1 LNRKLLLFTILVLLL
16 ILVVFDER
24 EVRLE
29 PVTVDGF
36 VVATTV
42 EQSIQQGHL
51 NFNDD
56 ELTELLPQLDRDIRA
71 QNFTFYLELVDVQLD
86 EGVANA
92 RMPLQEADLVVIDT
106 EGTAIFDEITFYNAG
121 IYTFRVHQSPDAT
134 TNGFLF
140 GNVEA
145 DASATYS
152 WKVDGSDYYFV
163 VTVVEDEENST
174 LYASIE
180 QDNVIFVNEF
190 SVDVEEVLAS
200 IHWVKTYDDVDFRMS
215 SEYALLINLTNGLV
229 LFEHR
234 ADERT
239 YPASVTK
246 VMTALVGLENGSMDE
261 EIVVEADFEGL
272 YLSEAAQS
280 GFSQGEI
287 RTFSEIMHGIMLPSG
302 GEATEALANHVAGS
316 YEAFVD
322 LMNEKAYE
330 LGMYDTH
337 FVTATGLHDDDHYT
351 TAWDIANLLIYA
363 LEIPEFR
370 DLFTKDFYVMDEP
383 NMFGDVMHSTLFY
396 FAPTL
401 EFDGGEIIGGR
412 TGFTIP
418 AGRCLASLATN
429 GEDEFLLVTFG
440 AGFDNDDLNAHIHD
454 ALLIFSYFLSDIE

>member
-1 LNRKLLLFTILVLLL
+1 MNRKLLLFTILVLLL

-24 EVRLE
+24 GVRLE

-42 EQSIQQGHL
+42 EQSVLQGRL

-56 ELTELLPQLDRDIRA
+56 ELTELLPQFNRDVQA
-71 QNFTFYLELVDVQLD
+71 QNFTFYLELIDVQLD
-86 EGVANA
+86 AGGANA

-106 EGTAIFDEITFYNAG
+106 EGTAIFDEITFYSAG
-121 IYTFRVHQSPDAT
+121 VYTFRVHQSPEAA

-140 GNVEA
+140 GDVEA
-145 DASATYS
+145 DASAFYS

-163 VTVVEDEENST
+163 VTVEEDKENST

-180 QDNVIFVNEF
+180 QDNVVFVNEF
-190 SVDVEEVLAS
+190 TVDIEEVLAS

-215 SEYALLINLTNGLV
+215 SEYALLINLSNGLV
-229 LFEHR
+229 LFEHQ
-234 ADERT
+234 ADVRT

-246 VMTALVGLENGSMDE
+246 AMTALVGIENASMDE
-261 EIVVEADFEGL
+261 AVVVEADFEGL

-280 GFSQGEI
+280 GFSYGEI
-287 RTFSEIMHGIMLPSG
+287 RTFSEILHGVMLPSG
-302 GEATEALANHVAGS
+302 GEATEALANHIAGS

-322 LMNEKAYE
+322 LMNIKAEE

-351 TAWDIANLLIYA
+351 TARDIATLLIYA
-363 LEIPEFR
+363 LDNPEFR
-370 DLFTKDFYVMDEP
+370 DVFTKEFYEMDEP
-383 NMFGDVMHSTLFY
+383 NLFGSVMHSTLFY
-396 FAPTL
+396 FAPTIH
-401 EFDGGEIIGGR
+401 FDGGKIIGGR

-418 AGRCLASLATN
+418 AGSCLASLATN

-454 ALLIFSYFLSDIE
+454 ALLIFSYFLRD

>member
-24 EVRLE
+24 GVRLE

-42 EQSIQQGHL
+42 EQSISQGRL
-51 NFNDD
+51 SFNDD
-56 ELTELLPQLDRDIRA
+56 ELIELLPELNQDVQA

-86 EGVANA
+86 SGDANA

-106 EGTAIFDEITFYNAG
+106 EGTAIFNEITFYSAG
-121 IYTFRVHQSPDAT
+121 IYTFRVYQSPEAA

-140 GNVEA
+140 GDVES
-145 DASATYS
+145 DASAFYS
-152 WKVDGSDYYFV
+152 WRVDGSDYYFV
-163 VTVVEDEENST
+163 VSVEKDEENAT
-174 LYASIE
+174 LQANIE
-180 QDNVIFVNEF
+180 QNNFVFINEF
-190 SVDVEEVLAS
+190 TVDVEEVLSS
-200 IHWVKTYDDVDFRMS
+200 IHWVMTYDDVDFRMS
-215 SEYALLINLTNGLV
+215 SEYALLINLANGLV
-229 LFEHR
+229 LFEHQ
-234 ADERT
+234 ADVRT
-239 YPASVTK
+239 FPASVTK
-246 VMTALVGLENGSMDE
+246 VMTALVGLEHGSMDE
-261 EIVVEADFEGL
+261 EIIVDADFEGL
-272 YLSEAAQS
+272 FLSEAAQS

-287 RTFSEIMHGIMLPSG
+287 RTFSEIIHGIMLPSG

-322 LMNEKAYE
+322 LMNEKAFE

-337 FVTATGLHDDDHYT
+337 FVTATGLHDDNHYT
-351 TAWDIANLLIYA
+351 TARDIATLLIYA
-363 LEIPEFR
+363 LDNPEFR
-370 DLFTKDFYVMDEP
+370 DVFTKDFYVMDEP

-401 EFDGGEIIGGR
+401 DFDGGKIIGGR

-454 ALLIFSYFLSDIE
+454 ALLIFSYFLRD